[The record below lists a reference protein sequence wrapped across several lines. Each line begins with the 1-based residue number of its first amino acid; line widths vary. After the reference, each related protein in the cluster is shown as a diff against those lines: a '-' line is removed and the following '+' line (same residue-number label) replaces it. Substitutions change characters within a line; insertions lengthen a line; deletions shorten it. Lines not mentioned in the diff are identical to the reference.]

1 MFNYIVLMQVPIDT
15 ERAPVVKEILSLCSS
30 LNIILFLPID
40 RRDDDSRIDC
50 YLFDTDT
57 TKEIVLQ
64 EWKTA
69 FPGRA
74 ISIEI
79 FNDDDIFF
87 YVKKAAEIYQYLR
100 LETVNEQQMHIR
112 RHLMHYI
119 FNGLGYNY
127 IDEAR
132 FYLDYAEKY
141 IIATQKAMG
150 KIRTLLP
157 T

>member
-1 MFNYIVLMQVPIDT
+1 MNNYIVLMQVPIDT
-15 ERAPVVKEILSLCSS
+15 EPAPVIDKMAELCKTM
-30 LNIILFLPID
+30 NIKLFLPID
-40 RRDDDSRIDC
+40 RRDDDSRMDC
-50 YLFDTDT
+50 YLFNTDVSSY
-57 TKEIVLQ
+57 IILQ

-74 ISIEI
+74 ISIEH
-79 FNDDDIFF
+79 FEDYDISF
-87 YVKKAAEIYQYLR
+87 YVEKAAEIYQYMLK
-100 LETVNEQQMHIR
+100 ETTEKQQEHIR
-112 RHLMHYI
+112 RHLLHYI

-141 IIATQKAMG
+141 ISATQKALT
-150 KIRTLLP
+150 KIRPLLP